1 MVIISS
7 RLIAFL
13 FFSKAI
19 IFGQINQWVEL
30 PNSPEASRFNDIYF
44 LNNNLGWAANGW
56 GQIYFTNDGGLTWTL
71 QIEQGQTHF
80 RAITFL
86 DEFRGWAGN
95 VGVGEFGSADSTNL
109 YKTFVGNA
117 SFFRKITTI
126 W

>member
-1 MVIISS
+1 MVIIFS

-19 IFGQINQWVEL
+19 IFGQVNQWVEL

-86 DEFRGWAGN
+86 DEFRGWAAN
-95 VGVGEFGSADSTNL
+95 VGVGE
-109 YKTFVGNA
+109 VG
-117 SFFRKITTI
+117 
-126 W
+126 